1 MGTTLCIQI
10 IMMLYLIRMNKQC
23 VIYAN
28 FPKMNE
34 ELSIYLF
41 FIGCFDNALMNQKQ
55 KDEKDNYWFFK

>member
-28 FPKMNE
+28 FPK
-34 ELSIYLF
+34 
-41 FIGCFDNALMNQKQ
+41 K
-55 KDEKDNYWFFK
+55 

>member
-1 MGTTLCIQI
+1 
-10 IMMLYLIRMNKQC
+10 MNKQC